1 MQNYMNGEKVDE
13 KMMSMIMQKVGS
25 FKDLK
30 ALTEGL
36 KELMSGQGNNHGKDD
51 MMGGLVQKML
61 EAVME
66 DFGKID
72 PKELNMEKVTSFVK
86 NYMVDS
92 KVDEKTISKVMKILS
107 SAISLEDFG
116 QQLKKFMGGQGNNH
130 GGDDM
135 LGGLLE
141 KMLKAVTDNFSKIDP
156 RELNMEKVTSFMK
169 EYMVG

>member
-1 MQNYMNGEKVDE
+1 
-13 KMMSMIMQKVGS
+13 
-25 FKDLK
+25 
-30 ALTEGL
+30 
-36 KELMSGQGNNHGKDD
+36 
-51 MMGGLVQKML
+51 
-61 EAVME
+61 ME